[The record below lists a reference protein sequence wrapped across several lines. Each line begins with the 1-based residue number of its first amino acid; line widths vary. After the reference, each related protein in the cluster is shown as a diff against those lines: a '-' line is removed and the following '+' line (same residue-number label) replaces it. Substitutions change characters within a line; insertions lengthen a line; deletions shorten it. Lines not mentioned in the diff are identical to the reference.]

1 MALRNRL
8 DEMESTTQ
16 IKIEKLSARV
26 ALLESLLPSGVASP
40 GKRPRVD
47 DTPASVYMEQIKA
60 LTQDVLKE
68 KHDKERMASQLET
81 LQMSVRN
88 MEDQY
93 QRLGRQ
99 RDAMLNARRY
109 SALPKLPAYFVNDN
123 GGIVLHGDVDDEDD
137 EEEGGDQIDHE
148 IAMIKRSI
156 GCGRRLQDLFVD

>member
-8 DEMESTTQ
+8 DEMESATQ
-16 IKIEKLSARV
+16 IKIEMLSARV

-47 DTPASVYMEQIKA
+47 DTPASAVYMEQIKT

-93 QRLGRQ
+93 KRLGRQ

-109 SALPKLPAYFVNDN
+109 SALPKLPAYHVNDN
-123 GGIVLHGDVDDEDD
+123 GGIVLHGDVDDEDED
-137 EEEGGDQIDHE
+137 ENENDEEGGGGDE

-156 GCGRRLQDLFVD
+156 GCGRR

>member
-16 IKIEKLSARV
+16 IKIDKLSTRV
-26 ALLESLLPSGVASP
+26 ALLESLLPRGVASP
-40 GKRPRVD
+40 GKHPRVD

-60 LTQDVLKE
+60 LTEDMLKE

-93 QRLGRQ
+93 QRLSRQ
-99 RDAMLNARRY
+99 RDAMLNVRRY
-109 SALPKLPAYFVNDN
+109 SALPKLPAYHVNDN
-123 GGIVLHGDVDDEDD
+123 GGIVLHGDVDDDDDDDDD
-137 EEEGGDQIDHE
+137 EGGGDQIDHE
-148 IAMIKRSI
+148 IAMIKRSV
-156 GCGRRLQDLFVD
+156 GYGRR

>member
-8 DEMESTTQ
+8 DEMESATQ

-47 DTPASVYMEQIKA
+47 DTPASVYMEQIKT

-93 QRLGRQ
+93 KRLGRQ

-109 SALPKLPAYFVNDN
+109 STLPKLPAYHVNDN
-123 GGIVLHGDVDDEDD
+123 GGIVLHGDVDDDD
-137 EEEGGDQIDHE
+137 EDENDEEGGGGGDE

-156 GCGRRLQDLFVD
+156 GCGRR

>member
-8 DEMESTTQ
+8 NEMESATQ

-26 ALLESLLPSGVASP
+26 ALLESLLPSGVALP
-40 GKRPRVD
+40 GKCPRVD
-47 DTPASVYMEQIKA
+47 DDTPESVYIEQIKT

-68 KHDKERMASQLET
+68 KHDKERMARQLET

-109 SALPKLPAYFVNDN
+109 STLPKLPAYT
-123 GGIVLHGDVDDEDD
+123 
-137 EEEGGDQIDHE
+137 
-148 IAMIKRSI
+148 
-156 GCGRRLQDLFVD
+156 